1 MSGTRPS
8 TPVLL
13 ALLAAAVTVAV
24 LGQVWLQATFATVRH
39 PVPLGVASTTADPAS
54 VRGWYRVLTE
64 QGTLDRMVAAE
75 LVDLVWIVGVS
86 GSVVLLTLVAA
97 RLLGHRNPPAARL
110 LRRLAPWTA
119 VAPGLDVIENAFSF
133 AMLARPLDVPAALAI
148 GHAVVSWLKLAGMV
162 SVGVG
167 VLGYSLWSA
176 CSGGGGGRAR
186 RDRLPPRIAPAGPD
200 RGVARSDR

>member
-13 ALLAAAVTVAV
+13 TLLAAAVTVAV

-39 PVPLGVASTTADPAS
+39 PVPLGVANTTADPAT
-54 VRGWYRVLTE
+54 VRGWYRALID
-64 QGTLDRMVAAE
+64 QGTLDRMVATE
-75 LVDLVWIVGVS
+75 LVDLMWIVGVS

-97 RLLGHRNPPAARL
+97 RLLEHRNPPAAHL

-119 VAPGLDVIENAFSF
+119 LAPGLDVIENAISL
-133 AMLARPLDVPAALAI
+133 AMLVRPLDVAAALAI
-148 GHAVVSWLKLAGMV
+148 GHAVVSWLKLVGMAG
-162 SVGVG
+162 VGVG

-176 CSGGGGGRAR
+176 RSGGGGGRAR
-186 RDRLPPRIAPAGPD
+186 RHRLPPRVAPAGPD